1 MGKIIAIG
9 GGFNGGDFD
18 WKLEEKIRKFII
30 KDKPKVIFIPYAST
44 DDEENYQQFSN
55 FYELQ
60 GCEVKLLQPGTEN
73 LLLEA
78 DLIYFGRGS
87 TIQLIEKLK
96 ETKAIPFLYQAYEN
110 ESILAGFSAGAHAL
124 FTFAGSYE
132 MEMGYTIVEGLGFI
146 KGCIISHYNYQDRA
160 EAYHN
165 LLNERGFRG
174 IGLDDH
180 TMMVVEKNTGT
191 LYSSNMES
199 NGYLIQNQD
208 SNLSIRPINGEKIA
222 IPF

>member
-9 GGFNGGDFD
+9 GGYNGGDFD
-18 WKLEEKIRKFII
+18 WKLEEKIRRFII
-30 KDKPKVIFIPYAST
+30 KEKPKVIFIPYGST
-44 DDEENYQQFSN
+44 DDEENYHQFSN

-60 GCEVKLLQPGTEN
+60 GCEVELLQPGMEY

-96 ETKAIPFLYQAYEN
+96 ETKTIPFLKQAFEKD
-110 ESILAGFSAGAHAL
+110 SILVGFSAGAHAL
-124 FTFAGSYE
+124 FAFAGSYE
-132 MEMGYTIVEGLGFI
+132 MEIGYTIVEGLGFVD
-146 KGCIISHYNYQDRA
+146 GCIISHYNYQDRA

-165 LLNERGFRG
+165 LLKERDFSG

-180 TMMVVEKNTGT
+180 TMMVVENNVGT
-191 LYSSNMES
+191 LYSSNVES
-199 NGYLIQNQD
+199 DGYLIQNLD